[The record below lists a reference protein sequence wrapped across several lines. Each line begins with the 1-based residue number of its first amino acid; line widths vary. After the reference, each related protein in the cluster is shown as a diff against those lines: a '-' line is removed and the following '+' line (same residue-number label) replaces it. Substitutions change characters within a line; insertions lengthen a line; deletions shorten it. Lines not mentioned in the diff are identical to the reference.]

1 MYLLLFDG
9 MAIDKSDENDANNA
23 NDVIIIITFVR
34 TENSTDSLSTVVGM
48 LPVLVPKVKGVRII
62 VSCFA
67 EEFSIVTL

>member
-48 LPVLVPKVKGVRII
+48 LPVPKVKGVRII
-62 VSCFA
+62 ASCFA